1 MAILKVAQIGHPILR
16 RVADPI
22 PVEAIGTPAVQQLI
36 QDMRDTLEEYDG
48 AGLAAP
54 QVHASVRV
62 VITEVNDEPIVLI
75 NPVITPIGDDYCRT
89 YEGCLSVKNMRAAVE
104 RPAEIR
110 LQAYGEDGGVID
122 MELED
127 FNAVV
132 TQHECDHLDGI
143 LYVDR
148 MDPRTLAFLE
158 EYRRWGPMDDFL
170 YGEEGEE

>member
-22 PVEAIGTPAVQQLI
+22 PVEAIGTPPVQQLI
-36 QDMRDTLEEYDG
+36 QDLRDTLEEYDG

-54 QVHASVRV
+54 QVHASVRL
-62 VITEVNDEPIVLI
+62 VITEIDDEPVVLI
-75 NPVITPIGDDYCRT
+75 NPVITPIGDEYCRT
-89 YEGCLSVKNMRAAVE
+89 YEGCLSIRNMRAAVE
-104 RPAEIR
+104 RPAVIR
-110 LQAYGEDGGVID
+110 LQAYAEDGSEID
-122 MELED
+122 RVLED

-148 MDPRTLAFLE
+148 ADPRTLAFLE
-158 EYRRWGPMDDFL
+158 EYRRWGPLDDYL
-170 YGEEGEE
+170 YGEGEE